1 MRNLS
6 AKIACALLA
15 VSLFTASMSGCGKE
29 TAFDGTEEAFVID
42 GESVNVG
49 KANFL
54 LRFQQATMMNYYA
67 MFGQNTSALWST
79 ATEDGTYGDQFKA
92 DMLESIEKMYLLKSH
107 ADEYNVSL
115 SEDEI
120 AKADAAA
127 DAFLSA
133 NDKEVLK
140 KLGVTKEDVSEIL
153 QLYVYQNKM
162 ADLMTADTNTE
173 VSDDE
178 AAQTSITYVKVSTAG
193 TETDKDGKTIELT
206 DKEKAEKEE
215 LAKKVLEKVQASE
228 DVANADMSALAKE
241 VDESLTATT
250 SNYGSDDTT
259 TDEVLKTA
267 AGELKDGEVNSKV
280 LEGTNGGGY
289 YVLRLDKA
297 FDQEKTE
304 QKKTEIVNTRK
315 QEKYNEILDG
325 WLKDAEKKTTEA
337 WDQIKVT
344 DKDVYTFKQAESTG
358 TTGTDSNTGSTSSS
372 STDSS
377 SSVSSSSDS
386 GSTSSSSQEGT
397 DE

>member
-6 AKIACALLA
+6 AKIACALLT

-29 TAFDGTEEAFVID
+29 TAFDGTQEALVID

-79 ATEDGTYGDQFKA
+79 ATEDGTYGEQFKA
-92 DMLESIEKMYLLKSH
+92 DMLKSIEKMYLLKSH

-115 SEDEI
+115 SDDEI
-120 AKADAAA
+120 AKADATA

-133 NDKEVLK
+133 NDEDVLK
-140 KLGVTKEDVSEIL
+140 KLGVTKEDVSEVL

-162 ADLMTADTNTE
+162 ADLMTVDTNTE

-241 VDESLTATT
+241 VDETLTAST

-267 AGELKDGEVNSKV
+267 ASELKDGEVNSKV
-280 LEGTNGGGY
+280 LEGTNGDGY

-297 FDQEKTE
+297 FDEEKTE
-304 QKKTEIVNTRK
+304 QKKTQIVNTRK
-315 QEKYNEILDG
+315 QEKYNEILDE
-325 WLKDAEKKTTEA
+325 WLKDAEKKTTKA

-377 SSVSSSSDS
+377 SSVSSDS

>member
-15 VSLFTASMSGCGKE
+15 VSLVTASMSGCGKE

-79 ATEDGTYGDQFKA
+79 ATEDGTYGEQFKD
-92 DMLESIEKMYLLKSH
+92 DMLENIEKMYLLRSH
-107 ADEYNVSL
+107 AEEYNVSL
-115 SEDEI
+115 SEEEI

-127 DAFLSA
+127 DTFISA

-140 KLGVTKEDVSEIL
+140 KLGVTKEDISEVL
-153 QLYVYQNKM
+153 QLYAYQNKM
-162 ADLMTADTNTE
+162 AELMTADTNTE

-178 AAQTSITYVKVSTAG
+178 AAQTSITYVKVSTTG
-193 TETDKDGKTIELT
+193 TEKDSNGKIIDLT
-206 DKEKAEKEE
+206 DKERAEKEE
-215 LAKKVLEKVQASE
+215 LAKKVLEKVQASD

-241 VDESLTATT
+241 VDENLTATT
-250 SNYGSDDTT
+250 RSYGSDDTT
-259 TDEVLKTA
+259 TDDVLKTA
-267 AGELKDGEVNSKV
+267 AGKLKDGELNVKV
-280 LEGTNGGGY
+280 VEGTDGDGY
-289 YVLRLDKA
+289 YVLRLDKT

-325 WLKDAEKKTTEA
+325 WLKDAEKKTTKA

-344 DKDVYTFKQAESTG
+344 DKDVYTFKQAESSD
-358 TTGTDSNTGSTSSS
+358 TTGSDNNTGSTSSS

-386 GSTSSSSQEGT
+386 SSTSSSSQEGT